1 LESNQFSTW
10 HGMDRAEIDWHP
22 TIDEDRCVG
31 CGLCVV
37 TCGEKRNV
45 FGYDHE
51 KRKAVVMFPNNCMV
65 GCINCMVGCI
75 NCMVGCLWNAISFP
89 DTETVKSL
97 TRDLPEEAL
106 AKELVQKLERNPEL
120 VV

>member
-45 FGYDHE
+45 FGYDEE
-51 KRKAVVMFPNNCMV
+51 KRRAVVMFPN
-65 GCINCMVGCI
+65 NCMVGCI

-89 DTETVKSL
+89 DTETVKSM

-106 AKELVQKLERNPEL
+106 AKELAQKLKRNPEL
-120 VV
+120 AVQ